1 LSDTLALGKAFL
13 RACHSANPYIG
24 FCAHLNAESSL
35 RFTRPE
41 AYYARI
47 NHASDPIFTNM
58 KSESSPTSPN
68 QSSASA
74 PKLSKVY
81 DSDFVLTDE
90 YRAALPDMQNADS
103 QQIYGANV
111 PILKVGISNF
121 RLPLSYITPSSDTL
135 TLETSV
141 TGTVSLEA
149 NQKGINM
156 SRIMRVFY
164 TYQERIFTPDL
175 LNEILLQYK
184 EEINAHRAQLKL
196 SFEYPILKP
205 SLRSGLEGWQYYRS
219 AYEGRIDELNRFR
232 KYIHFDFIYSSAC
245 PCSSELSEHARGTR
259 DVYGIPHSQRS
270 TARVSVEVAESQH
283 LSVERLQELCLE
295 ALQTETQVM
304 VKREDEQAF
313 AEMNGAFTKFVEDAA
328 RLLYEQLD
336 DEPKIVDFQVACAH
350 LESLHSHDAVA
361 VINKG
366 VPGGFTGHF
375 DDYKSLIR

>member
-1 LSDTLALGKAFL
+1 
-13 RACHSANPYIG
+13 
-24 FCAHLNAESSL
+24 
-35 RFTRPE
+35 
-41 AYYARI
+41 
-47 NHASDPIFTNM
+47 M
-58 KSESSPTSPN
+58 KNKHSSPS
-68 QSSASA
+68 QDALA
-74 PKLSKVY
+74 PAFTKPSKVY
-81 DSDFVLTDE
+81 DQDFVLTDE
-90 YRAALPDMQNADS
+90 YRAALPDMQNADA
-103 QQIYGANV
+103 QQIFGANV

-121 RLPLSYITPSSDTL
+121 RLPLRYITPTSDTM

-164 TYQERIFTPDL
+164 DYQDRIFTPDL
-175 LNEILLQYK
+175 LQDVLLHYKKEIQ
-184 EEINAHRAQLKL
+184 AHRAQLKL
-196 SFEYPILKP
+196 DFEYPIMKP
-205 SLRSGLEGWQYYRS
+205 SLRSGLEGWQYYKC
-219 AYEGRIDELNRFR
+219 AYEGKVDDLDRFR

-245 PCSSELSEHARGTR
+245 PCSSELSEHARESR
-259 DVYGIPHSQRS
+259 QVYGIPHSQRS
-270 TARVSVEVAESQH
+270 TARVSVEVAEGEH
-283 LSVERLQELCLE
+283 LPIEALQAICLE

-336 DEPKIVDFQVACAH
+336 AEPRIVDFQVACAH

-375 DDYKSLIR
+375 EDFKGLIR

>member
-1 LSDTLALGKAFL
+1 
-13 RACHSANPYIG
+13 
-24 FCAHLNAESSL
+24 
-35 RFTRPE
+35 
-41 AYYARI
+41 
-47 NHASDPIFTNM
+47 M
-58 KSESSPTSPN
+58 KSESSPTTPN

-103 QQIYGANV
+103 QQIFGANV

-245 PCSSELSEHARGTR
+245 PCSSELSEHARGNR

-270 TARVSVEVAESQH
+270 TARVSVEVAEGQH

>member
-1 LSDTLALGKAFL
+1 MPT
-13 RACHSANPYIG
+13 RACALPT
-24 FCAHLNAESSL
+24 L
-35 RFTRPE
+35 RH
-41 AYYARI
+41 I
-47 NHASDPIFTNM
+47 KIVLCHASDTIFTDM
-58 KSESSPTSPN
+58 KSESSSTSPN

-74 PKLSKVY
+74 TKLSKVY
-81 DSDFVLTDE
+81 DHDFALTDE
-90 YRAALPDMQNADS
+90 YRAALPDMQNTDS
-103 QQIYGANV
+103 QQIFGANV

-205 SLRSGLEGWQYYRS
+205 SLRSGLEGWQYYRA
-219 AYEGRIDELNRFR
+219 AYEGRVDELNCFR
-232 KYIHFDFIYSSAC
+232 KYIHFDFVYSSAC
-245 PCSSELSEHARGTR
+245 PCSSELSEHARGSR

-270 TARVSVEVAESQH
+270 TARVSVEVAEGQH
-283 LSVERLQELCLE
+283 LSLERLQELCLK

-361 VINKG
+361 VISKG
-366 VPGGFTGHF
+366 VPGGFTGQF

>member
-1 LSDTLALGKAFL
+1 MK
-13 RACHSANPYIG
+13 P
-24 FCAHLNAESSL
+24 ESSS
-35 RFTRPE
+35 
-41 AYYARI
+41 A
-47 NHASDPIFTNM
+47 
-58 KSESSPTSPN
+58 SPN

-81 DSDFVLTDE
+81 DRDFVLTDE

-103 QQIYGANV
+103 QEIFGANV

-175 LNEILLQYK
+175 LKEILLQYK

-205 SLRSGLEGWQYYRS
+205 SLRSGLEGWQYYRA
-219 AYEGRIDELNRFR
+219 AYEGRVDELNRFR

-245 PCSSELSEHARGTR
+245 PCSSELSEHARGNR

-270 TARVSVEVAESQH
+270 TARVSVEVAEGQH
-283 LSVERLQELCLE
+283 LSVR
-295 ALQTETQVM
+295 AL
-304 VKREDEQAF
+304 
-313 AEMNGAFTKFVEDAA
+313 A
-328 RLLYEQLD
+328 RTL
-336 DEPKIVDFQVACAH
+336 P
-350 LESLHSHDAVA
+350 
-361 VINKG
+361 
-366 VPGGFTGHF
+366 
-375 DDYKSLIR
+375 

>member
-1 LSDTLALGKAFL
+1 
-13 RACHSANPYIG
+13 
-24 FCAHLNAESSL
+24 
-35 RFTRPE
+35 
-41 AYYARI
+41 
-47 NHASDPIFTNM
+47 M
-58 KSESSPTSPN
+58 
-68 QSSASA
+68 
-74 PKLSKVY
+74 
-81 DSDFVLTDE
+81 
-90 YRAALPDMQNADS
+90 
-103 QQIYGANV
+103 
-111 PILKVGISNF
+111 
-121 RLPLSYITPSSDTL
+121 
-135 TLETSV
+135 LETSV
-141 TGTVSLEA
+141 TGTVSLEE

-175 LNEILLQYK
+175 LKEILLQYK
-184 EEINAHRAQLKL
+184 DEINAHRAQLKL

-205 SLRSGLEGWQYYRS
+205 SLRSGLEGWQYYRA
-219 AYEGRIDELNRFR
+219 AYEGRVDELNRFR
-232 KYIHFDFIYSSAC
+232 KYIHFDYVYSSAC
-245 PCSSELSEHARGTR
+245 PCSSELSEHARDSR

-270 TARVSVEVAESQH
+270 TARVSVEVAEGQH
-283 LSVERLQELCLE
+283 LSLERLQELCLK

-361 VINKG
+361 VISKG

>member
-1 LSDTLALGKAFL
+1 MKEESSSPSQDTLA
-13 RACHSANPYIG
+13 SAQAKP
-24 FCAHLNAESSL
+24 
-35 RFTRPE
+35 
-41 AYYARI
+41 
-47 NHASDPIFTNM
+47 
-58 KSESSPTSPN
+58 
-68 QSSASA
+68 
-74 PKLSKVY
+74 SKIY
-81 DSDFVLTDE
+81 DEEFVLTDE
-90 YRAALPDMQNADS
+90 YRASLPDMQNADS

-121 RLPLSYITPSSDTL
+121 RIPLRYITPTSDTH

-164 TYQERIFTPDL
+164 EYQERIFTPDL
-175 LNEILLQYK
+175 LKDILLAYK
-184 EEINAHRAQLKL
+184 DEIRAHRAQLKL
-196 SFEYPILKP
+196 EFEYPILKP
-205 SLRSGLEGWQYYRS
+205 SLRSGLEGWQYYKC
-219 AYEGRIDELNRFR
+219 AFEGRVDELDRFR
-232 KYIHFDFIYSSAC
+232 KYLHFDFIYSSAC
-245 PCSSELSEHARGTR
+245 PCSSELSEHARESR

-270 TARVSVEVAESQH
+270 TARISVEVEEDSH
-283 LSVERLQELCLE
+283 LSIEEIQQIALA

-313 AEMNGAFTKFVEDAA
+313 AELNGAFTKFVEDAA

-336 DEPKIVDFQVACAH
+336 EEPRIVDFQVACAH

-366 VPGGFTGHF
+366 VPGGFTGQF
-375 DDYKSLIR
+375 DDYKGLIR

>member
-1 LSDTLALGKAFL
+1 MNSDST
-13 RACHSANPYIG
+13 
-24 FCAHLNAESSL
+24 SSSHDQL
-35 RFTRPE
+35 
-41 AYYARI
+41 
-47 NHASDPIFTNM
+47 D
-58 KSESSPTSPN
+58 
-68 QSSASA
+68 QSGTK
-74 PKLSKVY
+74 PSKFY
-81 DSDFVLTDE
+81 DKNFVLTDA
-90 YRAALPDMQNADS
+90 YRAGLPDMQNADALE
-103 QQIYGANV
+103 IFGANV

-121 RLPLSYITPSSDTL
+121 RLPLRYITPSSDTL

-164 TYQERIFTPDL
+164 DFEDRIFTPDL
-175 LNEILLQYK
+175 LREILLEYK
-184 EEINAHRAQLKL
+184 TQIKARRAQLRL
-196 SFEYPILKP
+196 EFEYPILKS
-205 SLRSGLEGWQYYRS
+205 SLRSGLSGWQYYRAS
-219 AYEGRIDELNRFR
+219 FEGKVDELNRFR

-245 PCSSELSEHARGTR
+245 PCSSELSEHARESR
-259 DVYGIPHSQRS
+259 QVYGIPHSQRS
-270 TARVSVEVAESQH
+270 TARVSVEVAGEQH
-283 LSVERLQELCLE
+283 LSIEELQAICLE

-336 DEPKIVDFQVACAH
+336 AEPKIVDFQVACAH

-366 VPGGFTGHF
+366 VPNGFTGQF
-375 DDYKSLIR
+375 DDFKSLIR

>member
-1 LSDTLALGKAFL
+1 
-13 RACHSANPYIG
+13 
-24 FCAHLNAESSL
+24 
-35 RFTRPE
+35 
-41 AYYARI
+41 
-47 NHASDPIFTNM
+47 M
-58 KSESSPTSPN
+58 KSEDSTPPRN
-68 QSSASA
+68 QLEPSAA
-74 PKLSKVY
+74 HPSKFY
-81 DSDFVLTDE
+81 DKNFALTDA
-90 YRAALPDMQNADS
+90 YRAGLPDMQNADALE
-103 QQIYGANV
+103 IYGANV

-121 RLPLSYITPSSDTL
+121 RLPLRYITASSDTH

-164 TYQERIFTPDL
+164 DFQDRIFTPDL
-175 LNEILLQYK
+175 LGEILLEYK
-184 EEINAHRAQLKL
+184 GQIQAHRAQLKL
-196 SFEYPILKP
+196 DFEYPIMKP
-205 SLRSGLEGWQYYRS
+205 SLRSGLEGWQYYRTS
-219 AYEGRIDELNRFR
+219 FEGKVDELNRFR

-245 PCSSELSEHARGTR
+245 PCSSELSEHARESR
-259 DVYGIPHSQRS
+259 QVYGIPHSQRS
-270 TARVSVEVAESQH
+270 TARVSVEVAEGKH
-283 LSVERLQELCLE
+283 LSIEAVQALCLE

-336 DEPKIVDFQVACAH
+336 AEPRIVDFQAVCAH

-375 DDYKSLIR
+375 EDFKSLIR